1 MGVVSGVV
9 DGCGWCVRW
18 VLVLCGFST
27 SLVGVGGVSLVGEVL
42 LLGCGRLPC
51 LALFETQLCRAYCRV
66 G

>member
-18 VLVLCGFST
+18 VLVLCGFCT
-27 SLVGVGGVSLVGEVL
+27 SLVGVGGVRLVGEVL
-42 LLGCGRLPC
+42 LLGGGRFPC
-51 LALFETQLCRAYCRV
+51 LALLETQLCLGCSRV